1 MAVGPENAIT
11 TTDFDAEQLAK
22 KANVVD
28 WSVDV
33 HITVKIKG
41 LESRC
46 VVSVT
51 RFAGEDDVA
60 LVRRALDQM
69 ARKMDAHWLRHPG
82 EFKD

>member
-1 MAVGPENAIT
+1 MTAGPENTIT
-11 TTDFDAEQLAK
+11 ATDFDAEQLAK
-22 KANVVD
+22 KANVVE

-33 HITVKIKG
+33 HITAKIKG

-51 RFAGEDDVA
+51 RFAGETDAA

-69 ARKMDAHWLRHPG
+69 ARKIDTHWLRHPD